1 MSNRIVF
8 KETVFQPVNGYVLKE
23 SINPETNKVDGV
35 IIEGDA
41 LDTTKPT
48 RNKIL
53 YDYNSVMNSHKKLEG
68 RPMLLNH
75 DEAKLPVGHI
85 EKVWMEGPILKYRGN
100 IDPEETDLV
109 RKIKRGDINNVSIQ
123 ALVDEV
129 SHEES
134 IDGKQY
140 TRAFPNDWA
149 EISIVTIPGYADS
162 TINMAEA
169 LKLSHIG
176 KEKLVTASIEKKDED
191 FFENI
196 IKKNKLKVHTK
207 TREGGNINYV
217 LDDGVEEEIKV
228 EDEPVKD
235 EIIKEE
241 IKTEDEQKKEDI
253 STINAGTLV
262 GGPALTKTIRKD
274 VEPTKKE
281 LEEILEVI
289 KACQV

>member
-176 KEKLVTASIEKKDED
+176 KEKLVTASIKKKDED

-241 IKTEDEQKKEDI
+241 IEKEDEQKKEDI
-253 STINAGTLV
+253 STVNAGALV